1 MKEHFPRRD
10 EDVRFRL
17 TIPIEDAFAFA
28 MGDFDL
34 DCNDATD
41 GMRQL
46 VGFLMI
52 DSLEYGEHWR
62 VAADVRACLAERW
75 PKCGGFRPGAELE

>member
-1 MKEHFPRRD
+1 MPD
-10 EDVRFRL
+10 QDLRFRL

-28 MGDFDL
+28 MGEFDL
-34 DCNDATD
+34 GCNDATD

-46 VGFLMI
+46 VGFLII

-62 VAADVRACLAERW
+62 VATEVRDCLADRW
-75 PKCGGFRPGAELE
+75 PKCSGFRLGRDLD